1 MIFVALGANLK
12 TIRYGSVQ
20 NGLEAALEYLHSNGI
35 RVICRSS
42 WYRTAPMP
50 ISNQPW
56 YINGVASI
64 DCKLSA
70 VELLRE
76 LLEVELKFG
85 RIRGVPNASRTLD
98 LDLIDYNG
106 IVTHSAGDEHFP
118 GLQLP
123 HPRLSERGFV
133 LIPLAEIEPKWSHPE
148 SGVSIEHLINLL
160 PSSQK
165 IDRIMSRAGANFEC
179 K

>member
-12 TIRYGSVQ
+12 TIRYGTVQ
-20 NGLEAALEYLHSNGI
+20 NGLDAALGYLHSAGI
-35 RVICRSS
+35 RVINRSS

-50 ISNQPW
+50 ISDQPW

-64 DCKLSA
+64 DCQFSA
-70 VELLRE
+70 IELMRK
-76 LLEVELKFG
+76 LLEVESKFG

-106 IVTHSAGDEHFP
+106 VVTYSVGDDRFP
-118 GLQLP
+118 SLQLP

-133 LIPLAEIEPKWSHPE
+133 LIPLAEIEPKWRHPE
-148 SGVSIEHLINLL
+148 RPPPSRSSSPVPSPSHL
-160 PSSQK
+160 PST
-165 IDRIMSRAGANFEC
+165 
-179 K
+179 